1 VWADRVERAGDGLTS
16 DEPVPTKERARE
28 ALLMG
33 LRLAEGI
40 DLARFAART
49 GRAVADSVDSGVLS
63 QCIAA
68 GYLIETPERLSA
80 TREGRIRLDSLL
92 AALVL

>member
-1 VWADRVERAGDGLTS
+1 VERGGDGLTA
-16 DEPVPTKERARE
+16 DEIVPDAERARE

-40 DLARFAART
+40 DLERFAART
-49 GRAVADSVDSGVLS
+49 GQSVDESVDAGILE
-63 QCIAA
+63 QCISE
-68 GYLIETPERLSA
+68 GYLLRTPDRLIA

-92 AALVL
+92 AALVA

>member
-68 GYLIETPERLSA
+68 GYLVETPERLSA
-80 TREGRIRLDSLL
+80 AREGRIRLDSLL